1 MIGGVY
7 RIGAIDID
15 RGRREVSVAGRRVAL
30 RPKEFLL
37 LLELSE
43 HLGRAVPRD
52 WLLQRVWGARYAGGT
67 ATIEIH
73 VSRLRAKLG
82 AALRLETVRGWG
94 YRLRPPDAVTPSAA
108 LPER

>member
-1 MIGGVY
+1 MSGSSY
-7 RIGAIDID
+7 RIGAIEID
-15 RGRREVSVAGRRVAL
+15 RTKREVSVAGKPVAL

-37 LLELSE
+37 LVELSE

-52 WLLQRVWGARYAGGT
+52 RLLYRVWGARYAGES

-82 AALRLETVRGWG
+82 PALLLETVRGWG
-94 YRLRPPDAVTPSAA
+94 YRLKS
-108 LPER
+108 PEPLR